1 MSKGSV
7 GFVGVGNMGF
17 PMAGRL
23 VDAGY
28 DVVAYDISEDALGA
42 ITNKGAKGAS
52 SAADVASQ
60 VETVFVSLPK
70 PEHVHAVAFGD
81 AGVSAGSKRTV
92 FVDLSTTGP
101 QAAAKNAEGLAAQ
114 GIKAIDAP
122 VSGGVGGAQKGTLAV
137 MVSGPKAECDALRPA
152 FEVIGK
158 YFYVSETP
166 GHGQMMKIINNLL
179 SATAMAATCEAV
191 VLGQKAGLDPHIMID
206 IVNASSGRS
215 TASEQKFPQSIL
227 PRTFDYGF
235 SMGLMSKDVN
245 LCLSEAEAM
254 NFPMFIGKAVQQMW
268 LHGVAQGGPDED
280 FTNLFR
286 YIEAFADAKGDGGR

>member
-28 DVVAYDISEDALGA
+28 EVVAYDINEDALGA
-42 ITNKGAKGAS
+42 IVNKGAKAAE
-52 SAADVASQ
+52 SAAEVASQ

-70 PEHVHAVAFGD
+70 PEHVHTVAFGEG
-81 AGVSAGSKRTV
+81 GVCEGTKRRV

-101 QAAAKNAEGLAAQ
+101 QAAAKYAASLAKH
-114 GIKAIDAP
+114 GISAIDAP
-122 VSGGVGGAQKGTLAV
+122 VSGGVAGAENGTLAV
-137 MVSGPKAECDALRPA
+137 MVSGPKADCDALQPV

-158 YFYVSETP
+158 YFYVSDTP

-179 SATAMAATCEAV
+179 SATATAATCEAV
-191 VLGQKAGLDPHIMID
+191 VLGKKAGLDPHVMID
-206 IVNASSGRS
+206 IINASSGRS
-215 TASEQKFPQSIL
+215 TASEQKFPRSIL
-227 PRTFDYGF
+227 PGTYDYGF
-235 SMGLMSKDVN
+235 AMGLMSKDVN

-286 YIEAFADAKGDGGR
+286 YIEAFADAKS

>member
-1 MSKGSV
+1 MSKDSV

-28 DVVAYDISEDALGA
+28 EVVAYDINEDALGA
-42 ITNKGAKGAS
+42 ISNKGAKAAK

-70 PEHVHAVAFGD
+70 PEHVHAVAFGEG
-81 AGVSAGSKRTV
+81 GVCEGTKRRF

-101 QAAAKNAEGLAAQ
+101 QAAAKNAAGLAEH
-114 GIKAIDAP
+114 GISAIDAP
-122 VSGGVGGAQKGTLAV
+122 VSGGVAGAENGTLAV
-137 MVSGPKAECDALRPA
+137 MVSGPKADCDALQPI

-158 YFYVSETP
+158 YFYVSDTP

-179 SATAMAATCEAV
+179 SATATAATCEAV
-191 VLGQKAGLDPHIMID
+191 VLGKKAGLDPHVMID
-206 IVNASSGRS
+206 IINASSGRS
-215 TASEQKFPQSIL
+215 TASEQKFPRSIL
-227 PRTFDYGF
+227 PGTYDYGF
-235 SMGLMSKDVN
+235 AMGLMSKDVN

-286 YIEAFADAKGDGGR
+286 YIEAFADAKS